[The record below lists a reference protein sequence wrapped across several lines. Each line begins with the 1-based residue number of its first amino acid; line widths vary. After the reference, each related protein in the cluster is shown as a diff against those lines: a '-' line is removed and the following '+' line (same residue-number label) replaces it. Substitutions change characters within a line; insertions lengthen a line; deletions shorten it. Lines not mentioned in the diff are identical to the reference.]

1 MYSRWNI
8 HRNML
13 MSIATNSM
21 KSHCLLVKKKKDKK
35 ISILLWRKYTNLIC
49 RLFWCWGSG
58 TIMNR
63 KELSCIL
70 EIPYNLLRVTSLK
83 RFLAI
88 SVFPSNLRERSWSIL
103 FTKLFNGMT
112 DEAYVQFNLLSY
124 WWEFNRALA
133 LFCWVTCSF
142 KIEMLSTLI
151 RYVN

>member
-1 MYSRWNI
+1 MQQIQWNLIAYSLKRRKI
-8 HRNML
+8 E
-13 MSIATNSM
+13 
-21 KSHCLLVKKKKDKK
+21 K
-35 ISILLWRKYTNLIC
+35 ISILLWRKCTNLIC
-49 RLFWCWGSG
+49 RFFFWCWGPG

-70 EIPYNLLRVTSLK
+70 EIPYNPLRVTSLK

-88 SVFPSNLRERSWSIL
+88 SVFPSNLRESILLSWSIL

-133 LFCWVTCSF
+133 LLCWVTCSF